1 MRVNFRLINAA
12 FAAGMVMLAPGGH
25 AAFEKIADL
34 NAVSVSTDANFQVGA
49 GRDILRTW
57 IRLDFKQEQR
67 FDLAP
72 NPLQAR
78 TLLAYRS
85 RKDYVQVD
93 CRRNLYGELATQMF
107 SEPEGK
113 GDTVFESTY
122 MRSAMPRFATPS
134 THEGVV
140 LIFLCKGIKP
150 EP

>member
-1 MRVNFRLINAA
+1 MKIVFSSVTMSLVMAA
-12 FAAGMVMLAPGGH
+12 SLLSGAAWAR
-25 AAFEKIADL
+25 FEKVADL
-34 NAVSVSTDANFQVGA
+34 SNVSVSTDANFQVGA

-57 IRLDFKQEQR
+57 IRLDFKEQQR

-72 NPLQAR
+72 HPMQAK

-107 SEPEGK
+107 SETEGK
-113 GDTVFESTY
+113 GETVFESTY
-122 MRSAMPRFATPS
+122 LRSAMPRFATPA
-134 THEGVV
+134 THEGVILV
-140 LIFLCKGIKP
+140 FLCKGIKP